1 MLLTCAGQKEV
12 SSEQR
17 QAGGE
22 RTWGGSSG
30 GSSSC
35 EGPAVAVLGEVK
47 VRRGW
52 GSVSRGQILSDR
64 VGHGKEFALSK
75 RGAAR

>member
-30 GSSSC
+30 GSSRAKALRRLCWEKSRYG
-35 EGPAVAVLGEVK
+35 EAGVA
-47 VRRGW
+47 
-52 GSVSRGQILSDR
+52 
-64 VGHGKEFALSK
+64 
-75 RGAAR
+75 